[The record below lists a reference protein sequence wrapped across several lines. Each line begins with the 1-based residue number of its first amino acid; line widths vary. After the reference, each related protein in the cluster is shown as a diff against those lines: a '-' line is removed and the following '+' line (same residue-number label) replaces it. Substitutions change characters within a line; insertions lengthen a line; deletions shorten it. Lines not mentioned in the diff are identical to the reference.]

1 MMYSVETKNGEQSGQ
16 VGAALKPLEL
26 KVSYESGDPVFQ
38 IPVKFRLISGSGQ
51 FNHRDTLTDIQGCAI
66 AEFVPD
72 AAGPYRIDCLVG
84 GKGGEAVHFV
94 GEVVPAAEAV
104 ETAVDSPETAADDSG
119 TVDDYLDGLLHDVW
133 QESQEKTTSPDQS
146 AMRPATVAVPVPVPM
161 PAPLPIPDPP
171 AAEAVAPDTDDE
183 QPQTAA
189 EAVAPDTD
197 DEQPQTAAE
206 AVAPDTDDEQPQ
218 TASRRRFIAGLA
230 GNPGRT
236 ALVALALV
244 IALILFAVVRA
255 TGPDAP
261 DAGATSA
268 TAPAGSIDCTGSP
281 VSQVGRSYVFT
292 ACHLKP

>member
-197 DEQPQTAAE
+197 DEQPQTA
-206 AVAPDTDDEQPQ
+206 
-218 TASRRRFIAGLA
+218 SRRRFIAGLA

-255 TGPDAP
+255 TGPDTSG
-261 DAGATSA
+261 AGATSA